1 MLLCKMIISQLE
13 LGPRVDDLTDL
24 TADVQKAKHGINHGT
39 RFLEG
44 DE

>member
-1 MLLCKMIISQLE
+1 MWMTSQN
-13 LGPRVDDLTDL
+13 L

-44 DE
+44 DEYRNPIILISG